1 MPKIRGTRKKVIYI
15 DTDKNPSSSHL
26 IQFSPAYY
34 RQSRSLFCVLPMI
47 VFICLEQ
54 STLIGVFG
62 VPRQQ
67 EGTPYKPDSGNS
79 NQNSMDTRHQD
90 VPIGKLFLLRLPPPA
105 RPGILP
111 QGILIDSEHF
121 PSWCRYNQ
129 TAMEI
134 YGIPQQKNVGRHSIK
149 VGSTKMKV
157 DVIEGESTELCP
169 EEHLIFLEIL
179 GKQRLSALMPPEQVH
194 ELKAIHEILTNS
206 GIPGVELTD
215 WRLFAHNWLEKYR
228 TVTKRISDEFT
239 PLADDQTVFV
249 LRIACGELDA
259 LATDIINT
267 IAESGQN
274 FQVVEAVLRVKPN
287 HTRNSQ
293 SELNLSKGV
302 ETDNKLQSFAPWIS
316 VVLVLIVLIS
326 IVVWWLR
333 FRRPKTITHNHHGEK
348 KLSSGTEEMNGESK
362 AMISSK

>member
-121 PSWCRYNQ
+121 PSWCRW
-129 TAMEI
+129 
-134 YGIPQQKNVGRHSIK
+134 
-149 VGSTKMKV
+149 
-157 DVIEGESTELCP
+157 
-169 EEHLIFLEIL
+169 
-179 GKQRLSALMPPEQVH
+179 AL
-194 ELKAIHEILTNS
+194 
-206 GIPGVELTD
+206 
-215 WRLFAHNWLEKYR
+215 
-228 TVTKRISDEFT
+228 
-239 PLADDQTVFV
+239 
-249 LRIACGELDA
+249 
-259 LATDIINT
+259 
-267 IAESGQN
+267 
-274 FQVVEAVLRVKPN
+274 
-287 HTRNSQ
+287 
-293 SELNLSKGV
+293 
-302 ETDNKLQSFAPWIS
+302 
-316 VVLVLIVLIS
+316 LIS
-326 IVVWWLR
+326 FR
-333 FRRPKTITHNHHGEK
+333 F
-348 KLSSGTEEMNGESK
+348 
-362 AMISSK
+362 